1 MAERRV
7 AIAGVPRAGKTT
19 LAGPGARS
27 TDSVMGLGWSESSE
41 AVAGWFDEPGSLT
54 VEGMAVPR
62 ALRKWL
68 ETHPTGRPVDEVVWL
83 SRAREELKPG
93 QRSMGAGAE
102 TVLEAI
108 RSDLERRGVRI
119 RRV

>member
-1 MAERRV
+1 MAEKRV

-19 LAGPGARS
+19 MAGPGARS

-41 AVAGWFDEPGSLT
+41 VVAGWLDEPGALT
-54 VEGMAVPR
+54 VEGM
-62 ALRKWL
+62 
-68 ETHPTGRPVDEVVWL
+68 T
-83 SRAREELKPG
+83 PG
-93 QRSMGAGAE
+93 QASMGKGAE